1 MIDKNNIQMDPDV
14 WREIQE
20 QFEKIKEESG
30 VGDTDEE
37 TYQKDIEELLG
48 FTYDEMDKEMNDMVR
63 TSTVEIEVIHEDAVL
78 PTYAYP
84 SDSGFDLH
92 SIEEVNL
99 PAFGRAAVSTGLKL
113 GISEGYEIQVR
124 SKSGLALKMGLTVLN
139 SPGTVDCFS
148 EDMKIL
154 TIDGEK
160 NIKDIEIGEVVF
172 SFNEETLQVEK
183 DFISHIYNT
192 DVQDIIVIETEDGIL
207 EITPNTEVYTNNGIK
222 YGKDLNETDEI
233 ITF

>member
-63 TSTVEIEVIHEDAVL
+63 TSTLEVEVIHEDAVF

-92 SIEEVNL
+92 SIEEVIL

-124 SKSGLALKMGLTVLN
+124 PKSGLALKMGLTVLN
-139 SPGTVDCFS
+139 SPGTIDFGYNGEIKVIVFNVNNYPLTINKG
-148 EDMKIL
+148 MKIAQAVL
-154 TIDGEK
+154 CPVFNGRYVKLEKVDKIGEK
-160 NIKDIEIGEVVF
+160 ERGENGFGSTGIG
-172 SFNEETLQVEK
+172 SP
-183 DFISHIYNT
+183 
-192 DVQDIIVIETEDGIL
+192 II
-207 EITPNTEVYTNNGIK
+207 
-222 YGKDLNETDEI
+222 
-233 ITF
+233 